1 MQLFQKQEKKK
12 KCKCD
17 NLQAVLNLQSM
28 LYYLA
33 ISRLIDQWRELLC
46 FQFAT
51 ILKGLHLLTASVS
64 AFPSHAVPTVLLT
77 RPWTA
82 FRRRSFGE
90 QGGTR
95 SSARAGE
102 NSWCCSLEK
111 QLALYTCPVLHCTVR
126 PTEEPRP
133 VWRTFPS
140 SALLFVVMERG
151 SEIVFKTQCVPKM
164 QP

>member
-1 MQLFQKQEKKK
+1 
-12 KCKCD
+12 
-17 NLQAVLNLQSM
+17 M

-77 RPWTA
+77 RLWTA
-82 FRRRSFGE
+82 FCRRSFGE
-90 QGGTR
+90 QDGTR
-95 SSARAGE
+95 SSARAGG

-111 QLALYTCPVLHCTVR
+111 QLALYTWPVLHCTVR
-126 PTEEPRP
+126 PTEEPSPGDRP
-133 VWRTFPS
+133 RLVWPTFPS
-140 SALLFVVMERG
+140 SALLFLVIERG
-151 SEIVFKTQCVPKM
+151 FEIVFKTQCVPKM